1 MSGIVILILRI
12 ILAASLYAFLAWALI
27 VIWRELRAQ
36 GLMMTTPQI
45 PTLLLTPLE
54 GDIGIEDDG
63 HPAFDSPEVV
73 IGRSTA
79 CELAIS
85 NDTVS
90 SRHARLSYHHNQW
103 WLEDLNSTN
112 GTYLNDERVSMPTV
126 VVTGDELRVGQVNMV
141 IGIQDKPSQQY

>member
-12 ILAASLYAFLAWALI
+12 ILAVSLYAFLGWALY

-45 PTLLLTPLE
+45 PPLLLTPLE
-54 GDIGIEDDG
+54 GDVDG
-63 HPAFDSPEVV
+63 HPIFDSPEVV
-73 IGRSTA
+73 IGRSTT
-79 CELAIS
+79 CELPIS

-112 GTYLNDERVSMPTV
+112 GTYLNDEPVSTPTV
-126 VVTGDELRVGQVNMV
+126 VVTGDELRVGQVFMV